1 MMHAR
6 ASKGGAGLR
15 TTVTIDPKLLA
26 EAEQIL
32 NQHGATNVVNA
43 ALREVVRRRK
53 LQDLRKLLGT
63 LELDD
68 TWAEDEE
75 RELAELD
82 SNQY

>member
-1 MMHAR
+1 M
-6 ASKGGAGLR
+6 R

-75 RELAELD
+75 RELAEMD

>member
-1 MMHAR
+1 
-6 ASKGGAGLR
+6 LR